1 MASNST
7 VPCFPLVE
15 AVSNGAL
22 QGDNPI
28 KFALPLLIIQ
38 TTVVLVVTRA
48 MAMLFKPFRQ
58 PRVLAEIIGGV
69 LLGPSG
75 FGRNHAYL
83 HAIFPKSSMT
93 LLDTI
98 ATLGLLFF
106 LFMVGLELDLKE
118 IRKSGK
124 TALIIAL
131 SGISI
136 PFLGGIGVSK
146 LLLKSLH
153 LKTELGPLIVFL
165 GVPVAI
171 TAFPVL
177 VRIMA
182 ERRVLGTKLGRMV
195 IPAAAINDVCAWIFL
210 AIGVA
215 ISGPSKNPATP
226 VFVLLSGIG
235 FVIFML
241 TAVRRLMEWIAHR
254 VNGQITVSE
263 IYVCVTLMGVLLSAF
278 ATDAIGIHPLFGAFV
293 FGLVVPTEG
302 NFAKMLIEKVE
313 DFVTVLMLPLF
324 FASSGLKTNLGSMNS
339 AKGLGFLVL
348 LVLTAG
354 VGKIV
359 TSAVVG
365 MLFDLNVREAFA
377 FGFLM
382 NTKGLVELIVLNI
395 GLDLGVLDDQTFAIL
410 VLMCLILM
418 FFTTPAV
425 MALYKPARNPVP
437 YVHRKLEGSNKKKDE
452 LRILACVHGTRS
464 IPALLN
470 LVEACRVASNKRP
483 IKLFPMHLIEL
494 TERTLSIITLSRTA
508 SQEGKTHAPTGDD
521 GILVAFEAYGRI
533 SKVSVKLLSV
543 VSQLVDMHVDV
554 CNSAAEKRAT
564 IIILPYNVYH
574 KDDGTIDH
582 ILNPGFKAVN
592 QRVMHDAPCS
602 VGVLVDGGPWGSTPL
617 SDTTTSH
624 KVAVIFFGGPD
635 DREAFSFGQRLAEH
649 PGVKVWVCRFLPHE
663 GEGHVNHVINID
675 GAADYEVEHRR
686 DEYCLSLVK
695 SLAAKAEEDSQQS
708 MYYEEHMY
716 EDPTEAVVSLAKT
729 REFLLLMVGRQSIGI
744 ESNEN
749 SELGVVGDA
758 LANAVGEIKSSILVI
773 QQHNSS
779 FTHNEKHKAPDSP
792 TLSKKD
798 EA

>member
-1 MASNST
+1 MAPNAT
-7 VPCFPLVE
+7 VPCFPFVE

-38 TTVVLVVTRA
+38 IAVVLLVTRA

-83 HAIFPKSSMT
+83 HALFPKSSMT

-98 ATLGLLFF
+98 ATIGLLFF

-124 TALIIAL
+124 TALIVAL
-131 SGISI
+131 SGISL

-146 LLLKSLH
+146 LLLKSLN
-153 LKTELGPLIVFL
+153 LQTELAPLVVFL

-182 ERRVLGTKLGRMV
+182 ERRVLGTKLARMV

-215 ISGPSKNPATP
+215 IAGPSKSPATP
-226 VFVLLSGIG
+226 VYVLLCGIG

-241 TAVRRLMEWIAHR
+241 TVVKRLMEGIAHR
-254 VNGQITVSE
+254 VNGQVTVSE
-263 IYVCVTLMGVLLSAF
+263 IYVCITLVGVLLSAF
-278 ATDAIGIHPLFGAFV
+278 VTDVIGIHPLFGAFV
-293 FGLVVPTEG
+293 FGLIVPTEG
-302 NFAKMLIEKVE
+302 NFAKMLIDKVE

-324 FASSGLKTNLGSMNS
+324 FASSGLKTNLGSINS
-339 AKGLGFLVL
+339 AKGVGFLVL
-348 LVLTAG
+348 LVFVAAF
-354 VGKIV
+354 GKIV
-359 TSAVVG
+359 ASAVVG
-365 MLFDLNVREAFA
+365 MFFDLNVREAFA

-395 GLDLGVLDDQTFAIL
+395 GLDLGVFDDQTFAIL

-418 FFTTPAV
+418 FFTTPGL

-452 LRILACVHGTRS
+452 LRILACVHGTQS
-464 IPALLN
+464 ISALLN
-470 LVEACRVASNKRP
+470 LVEACRVSSNNRP

-494 TERTLSIITLSRTA
+494 TERTLSTITLSRNA
-508 SQEGKTHAPTGDD
+508 SEEGKTCAPTGDHD

-533 SKVSVKLLSV
+533 SKVSVKLLSA
-543 VSQLVDMHVDV
+543 VSQLGDMHYDV

-564 IIILPYNVYH
+564 IIILPHNVYQ
-574 KDDGTIDH
+574 KEDGTVDNI
-582 ILNPGFKAVN
+582 NPGFRAVN
-592 QRVMHDAPCS
+592 QRVMQNAPCS
-602 VGVLVDGGPWGSTPL
+602 VGILVDRGPWASTQL
-617 SDTTTSH
+617 SDTTSSH

-635 DREAFSFGQRLAEH
+635 DREALAFGCRLAEH
-649 PGVKVWVCRFLPHE
+649 PSVNVWVLRFKPQE
-663 GEGHVNHVINID
+663 GEGQINHVIDID
-675 GAADYEVEHRR
+675 KTPDYELERRR
-686 DEYCLSLVK
+686 DEDC
-695 SLAAKAEEDSQQS
+695 LAAVKLLTVAGNPWQS
-708 MYYEEHMY
+708 IYYEEYLY
-716 EDPTEAVVSLAKT
+716 EDPTEAVVCMANSVD
-729 REFLLLMVGRQSIGI
+729 FLMLMVGRQSVSKGN
-744 ESNEN
+744 NEN
-749 SELGVVGDA
+749 SELGILGDA
-758 LANAVGEIKSSILVI
+758 LANAGGEMKSSILVI

-779 FTHNEKHKAPDSP
+779 FTHNEKLKAPS
-792 TLSKKD
+792 
-798 EA
+798 EV